1 MNKIAFTK
9 TGLDKI
15 VAERNKLLAERPEAV
30 SHLTKAREMGDLSE
44 NGYYKES
51 RARLSFIDGRL
62 AHFERIIK
70 AAEVVA
76 PINGDTIDF
85 GSQVVISNGQ
95 KEFKYKVVG
104 SFESNPN
111 QQTISIKSPLGQ
123 ALMGRKTG
131 DEVNVTIPNGTV
143 TYKILKVSA
152 WNSNLFCASANG
164 AASLPTIRPGR

>member
-1 MNKIAFTK
+1 MNKIPFTQ
-9 TGLDKI
+9 TGLNKVI
-15 VAERNKLLAERPEAV
+15 AERDKLLAERPDAV

-70 AAEVVA
+70 AAEVIA
-76 PINGDTIDF
+76 PINSNTIDF
-85 GSQVVISNGQ
+85 GSQVIISNGQ
-95 KEFKYKVVG
+95 KEFEYKVVG
-104 SFESNPN
+104 SFESDPN

-131 DEVNVTIPNGTV
+131 DEMSVTTPNGTA

-152 WNSNLFCASANG
+152 
-164 AASLPTIRPGR
+164 

>member
-1 MNKIAFTK
+1 MNKIPFTQS
-9 TGLDKI
+9 GLDK
-15 VAERNKLLAERPEAV
+15 VTAERDKLLAERPDAV

-62 AHFERIIK
+62 RHLERIIK
-70 AAEVVA
+70 AAEVMA
-76 PINGDTIDF
+76 PIAGDTIDF
-85 GSQVVISNGQ
+85 GSQVVISDGQ

-104 SFESNPN
+104 SFESDPN

-131 DEVNVTIPNGTV
+131 DQITV
-143 TYKILKVSA
+143 TTPKGKTNYKILGV
-152 WNSNLFCASANG
+152 N
-164 AASLPTIRPGR
+164 